1 MSLLSQVSASLLA
14 PNDLDEGRLQQ
25 LLGSLMSHQVEF
37 GDLYFQRSWHESWML
52 EDGIVKDGS
61 YNIDQGVGVRAVSGE
76 KTGFAYSDEL
86 SLLALQQSVTAARGI
101 AAAGAHGKV
110 KAWARTEANLLYPAM
125 DPLQTLDKHQK
136 IALLEQMDK
145 FARSLDPAINQ
156 VMASI
161 SGVYEEIL

>member
-1 MSLLSQVSASLLA
+1 M
-14 PNDLDEGRLQQ
+14 PPCWPHDLDEGRLQQ

-61 YNIDQGVGVRAVSGE
+61 YNIDQGWGCAPSAA

-110 KAWARTEANLLYPAM
+110 KHGLAPKQTCSTRRWIPCRPSTSSRKLPCWSRWTSSPEAWIP
-125 DPLQTLDKHQK
+125 P
-136 IALLEQMDK
+136 
-145 FARSLDPAINQ
+145 
-156 VMASI
+156 SI
-161 SGVYEEIL
+161 R

>member
-86 SLLALQQSVTAARGI
+86 SLLALQQSVTAAGGGGAAR
-101 AAAGAHGKV
+101 AAGARGG
-110 KAWARTEANLLYPAM
+110 P
-125 DPLQTLDKHQK
+125 
-136 IALLEQMDK
+136 
-145 FARSLDPAINQ
+145 
-156 VMASI
+156 
-161 SGVYEEIL
+161 

>member
-101 AAAGAHGKV
+101 AAAGAQGKV
-110 KAWARTEANLLYPAM
+110 KAWARKIGHLLLGQPRCKTRAAKM
-125 DPLQTLDKHQK
+125 VADQPQCFFFRLHVMPLRIITV
-136 IALLEQMDK
+136 AL
-145 FARSLDPAINQ
+145 I
-156 VMASI
+156 
-161 SGVYEEIL
+161 

>member
-1 MSLLSQVSASLLA
+1 LSQVSASLLA

-52 EDGIVKDGS
+52 EDGIVRMAATTSIRG
-61 YNIDQGVGVRAVSGE
+61 GVRAVSGE

-101 AAAGAHGKV
+101 AAAGAQGKV
-110 KAWARTEANLLYPAM
+110 KAWARTEANLLYPA
-125 DPLQTLDKHQK
+125 
-136 IALLEQMDK
+136 
-145 FARSLDPAINQ
+145 LDPADPRQAAENCPAGADGQ
-156 VMASI
+156 VRQKPGSRHQ
-161 SGVYEEIL
+161 SGDGLHQRGL